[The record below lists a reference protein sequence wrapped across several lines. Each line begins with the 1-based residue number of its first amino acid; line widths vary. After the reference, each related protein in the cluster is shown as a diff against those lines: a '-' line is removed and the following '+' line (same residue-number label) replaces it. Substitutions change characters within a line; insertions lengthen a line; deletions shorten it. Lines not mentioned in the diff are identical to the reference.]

1 MKFSSVFF
9 TAALSVSTFANPL
22 AKRDVATVRAD
33 LATLTT
39 QVRTLDTTITNY
51 SGGLAGALTIHTQ
64 SVTVVTTTNKATTD
78 TQATA
83 AWSVADG
90 RNILNDVLALEPLI
104 IHSLQQIVVKKP
116 IFVALPAGGIPAIV
130 AQDLRDLG
138 AATTRLEDALI
149 AKTPASQ
156 VAEAT
161 AVKTRVD
168 AAFRT
173 AVAAYS

>member
-1 MKFSSVFF
+1 MYRK
-9 TAALSVSTFANPL
+9 
-22 AKRDVATVRAD
+22 
-33 LATLTT
+33 
-39 QVRTLDTTITNY
+39 
-51 SGGLAGALTIHTQ
+51 
-64 SVTVVTTTNKATTD
+64 
-78 TQATA
+78 ATA

-149 AKTPASQ
+149 AKTPVRRADF
-156 VAEAT
+156 VLGLFFVT
-161 AVKTRVD
+161 DGCDRLLKLLRLPP
-168 AAFRT
+168 
-173 AVAAYS
+173 